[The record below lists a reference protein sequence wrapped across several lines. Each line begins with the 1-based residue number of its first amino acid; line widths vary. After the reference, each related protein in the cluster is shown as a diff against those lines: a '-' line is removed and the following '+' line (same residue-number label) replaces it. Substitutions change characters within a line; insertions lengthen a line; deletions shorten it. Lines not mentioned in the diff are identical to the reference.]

1 MDVKMEDVQKSPDTN
16 EATVVTVTEAPS
28 IAVVDGWIDSL
39 MTCKQLSEADVQRLC
54 EKVQEVGGDAPTRFH
69 KILDFVPRY

>member
-54 EKVQEVGGDAPTRFH
+54 EKVQETS
-69 KILDFVPRY
+69 LPRSDNASMSEE